1 MAGTSQVFSWRAP
14 LTRGRDLS
22 FPAQSIGSVSLNVR
36 VYLRLNRD
44 WRGIINP
51 LSIVYAIRLRLR
63 SRLTLGRT
71 SLPRKPWVY
80 GGVVFHHPDRYLCL
94 HPHFMQLHVSLP
106 SRFDVAGTL
115 LYHATRFHSLHPKLR
130 YDAYRQLFSAH
141 DLSMSQL
148 LRTV

>member
-1 MAGTSQVFSWRAP
+1 MGTSQFFSWRSVQMN
-14 LTRGRDLS
+14 GRTEVL
-22 FPAQSIGSVSLNVR
+22 PAQSIGSSSSHNR
-36 VYLRLNRD
+36 VYLRLNHD
-44 WRGIINP
+44 WRGSINP
-51 LSIVYAIRLRLR
+51 LAIAYASWLRLR

-115 LYHATRFHSLHPKLR
+115 LYHATGFHLSHPELR
-130 YDAYRQLFSAH
+130 YVAYRQLFSAH